1 MEAREINLYLT
12 KAAYFD
18 DDTMDAKHEVSIVGA
33 YSYSDAVKQLEEY
46 FCEDLLYIEHV
57 EAFENISR
65 LDDIVEAT
73 DGLWED

>member
-12 KAAYFD
+12 KVAYFD
-18 DDTMDAKHEVSIVGA
+18 DDTIDAKHEVSIVGA
-33 YSYSDAVKQLEEY
+33 YSYSDAVKQLEEC

-65 LDDIVEAT
+65 LDEIVDARES
-73 DGLWED
+73 LWED

>member
-12 KAAYFD
+12 KTAYFD

-46 FCEDLLYIEHV
+46 FCEDLLYIEYV

-65 LDDIVEAT
+65 LDEIINARES
-73 DGLWED
+73 LWKD

>member
-12 KAAYFD
+12 KVAYFD
-18 DDTMDAKHEVSIVGA
+18 DDTIDAKHEVSIVGA

-46 FCEDLLYIEHV
+46 FCVDLLDLGLV

-65 LDDIVEAT
+65 LDEIVDARES
-73 DGLWED
+73 LQED